1 MEEAPRPAPW
11 EFSVLFSEPPSEG
24 AKLEPDCGPQQETTA
39 LANASFHPGV
49 NYASN
54 TNAIQYL
61 VFKQFSVY
69 EKLVTLAMNLTSEQL
84 PKKLKVDGKYLKPQ
98 RKGSLPTYILSLV
111 GWAGPDVGPDF
122 LGWPVSDGRT
132 DAHPKMGFWST
143 QFCTSPLSQ
152 SSPALKPRPRL
163 VLGPLSARE
172 GAWTWAGL
180 RGRGHTSQPFR
191 PVLQLPET
199 WFREDTPD
207 NHRLPPPYLCIL
219 SPQTLS
225 FNRDCNLVFCTCL
238 IFLD

>member
-1 MEEAPRPAPW
+1 M
-11 EFSVLFSEPPSEG
+11 LFSEPPSEG

-49 NYASN
+49 NYVSN

-163 VLGPLSARE
+163 VLGLPLCPGRRLDVGRLERE
-172 GAWTWAGL
+172 GTHVTAFLPRPSAPGDMVS
-180 RGRGHTSQPFR
+180 GRHPR
-191 PVLQLPET
+191 
-199 WFREDTPD
+199 
-207 NHRLPPPYLCIL
+207 
-219 SPQTLS
+219 
-225 FNRDCNLVFCTCL
+225 
-238 IFLD
+238 